1 MTYSKNKTAILI
13 GYGGMGKRY
22 ALSLKNLKFKII
34 AISDTRQPLEKSKI
48 PFYKNYKE
56 LIQLKADLVCIAT
69 NTTSR
74 YKILLE
80 FIRKSPIKNIITEKP
95 FSCSI
100 KESLV
105 LEREIKK
112 SKKKIMINSYRPLL
126 QNFIQIK
133 KILKKNNEDAKSI
146 IINSPFAGIGNMGS
160 IFFDLALYFF
170 QEKPLLA
177 YCKIKKSTTP
187 NPRGREFQDPGG
199 YGIITFKKNKRLI
212 FDLSE
217 DTGLPYTICIK
228 RKNFEFMIDEINNKF
243 YQKRRSKL
251 LDSKPL
257 YYYLFSPK
265 LDKLK
270 VFEKYNPIHF
280 TEKTINEI
288 FKKNYR
294 SNIQSGIQVVKMIMA
309 CHLSSKSGREIQI
322 EKIGNNKIYIPFA

>member
-1 MTYSKNKTAILI
+1 
-13 GYGGMGKRY
+13 
-22 ALSLKNLKFKII
+22 
-34 AISDTRQPLEKSKI
+34 
-48 PFYKNYKE
+48 
-56 LIQLKADLVCIAT
+56 
-69 NTTSR
+69 
-74 YKILLE
+74 
-80 FIRKSPIKNIITEKP
+80 
-95 FSCSI
+95 
-100 KESLV
+100 
-105 LEREIKK
+105 
-112 SKKKIMINSYRPLL
+112 MINSYRPLL

-177 YCKIKKSTTP
+177 YCKIKKSTIP
-187 NPRGREFQDPGG
+187 NPRGQEFQDPGG

-228 RKNFEFMIDEINNKF
+228 SKNFEFMIDEINNKF

-294 SNIQSGIQVVKMIMA
+294 SNIQSGIQVIKMIMA
-309 CHLSSKSGREIQI
+309 CHLSSRSGREIQI